1 MRNHEQWAPS
11 KYICDGQRWI
21 ATRDPDEVGVGS
33 RLLGD
38 LVAALYA
45 ENIHLYASGRL
56 LDLGCGKAP
65 FYAMYRPYIRDTVC
79 IDWPDT
85 RHGNAFVDVQ
95 CDLNEVLPFPANT
108 FDTALLSDVL
118 EHLPEP
124 LHLWR
129 EMARVMKPGAMLLMN
144 TPFFYWLH
152 ERPFDYYRYTEFA
165 LRRFAQLAEFEVIA
179 LRTIGGSPAIIADL
193 LAKHLQFAPGIGV
206 TLADMLQQTVYGLTA
221 TDLGKRIS
229 MASAEVFPFGYFLVA
244 RQSVKKCWLTTRPQS
259 HTL

>member
-1 MRNHEQWAPS
+1 MHNRERWTPS
-11 KYICDGQRWI
+11 KYVYNGRRWT
-21 ATRDPDEVGVGS
+21 AARNPDEVRVGS
-33 RLLGD
+33 RLFGD

-45 ENIHLYASGRL
+45 DNMHLYAAGRL

-65 FYAMYRPYIRDTVC
+65 FYAIYRPYICDVVC
-79 IDWPDT
+79 ADWPNT

-95 CDLNEVLPFPANT
+95 CDLNEGLPFPANT
-108 FDTALLSDVL
+108 FDTVLLSDVL

-165 LRRFAQLAEFEVIA
+165 LRRFAQLAEFEVVTLCA
-179 LRTIGGSPAIIADL
+179 VGGSPAIMADL
-193 LAKHLQFAPGIGV
+193 LAKHLQFVPGIGA
-206 TLADMLQQTVYGLTA
+206 TLADMLQQTIYSLTA
-221 TDLGKRIS
+221 TDLGKRVSTI
-229 MASAEVFPFGYFLVA
+229 SAEVFPFGYFLVA
-244 RQSVKKCWLTTRPQS
+244 QRSLQDAGKR
-259 HTL
+259 